1 MADEK
6 QGKYKILVV
15 DDDTDILTTITLALE
30 GLGQTILV
38 ARDGL
43 EAVDVAAAQDPDI
56 IVLDLMLPKRGGFL
70 ILQRLKGK
78 QDMRG
83 KRPLICMMTGNT
95 GELHK
100 TFAERLGVDDYLRK
114 PFPMGKLVDI
124 VKGFIAKL
132 DTAAADAGGGE

>member
-83 KRPLICMMTGNT
+83 KRPLICMMTGNE
-95 GELHK
+95 GMRHK
-100 TFAERLGVDDYLRK
+100 EFAERLGVDDYLRK
-114 PFPMGKLVDI
+114 PFGMGRLVDI
-124 VKGFIAKL
+124 AKDFIAKL
-132 DTAAADAGGGE
+132 DAGIQNAK

>member
-43 EAVDVAAAQDPDI
+43 EAVDVAAAQNPDI
-56 IVLDLMLPKRGGFL
+56 LVLDLMLPKRGGFL

-83 KRPLICMMTGNT
+83 KRPLICMMTGNE
-95 GELHK
+95 GSRHK
-100 TFAERLGVDDYLRK
+100 EFAERLGVDDYLRK
-114 PFPMGKLVDI
+114 PFPMGRLVDI
-124 VKGFIAKL
+124 AKDFIAKL
-132 DTAAADAGGGE
+132 DAGIQNAK

>member
-43 EAVDVAAAQDPDI
+43 EAVDVAAAQNPDI
-56 IVLDLMLPKRGGFL
+56 LVLDLMLPKRGGFL

-83 KRPLICMMTGNT
+83 KRPLICMMTGNE
-95 GELHK
+95 GMRHK
-100 TFAERLGVDDYLRK
+100 EFAERLGVDDYLRK
-114 PFPMGKLVDI
+114 PFGMGRLVDI
-124 VKGFIAKL
+124 AKDFIAKL
-132 DTAAADAGGGE
+132 DAGIQNAK

>member
-30 GLGQTILV
+30 GLGQTILT
-38 ARDGL
+38 ARDGQ
-43 EAVDVAAAQDPDI
+43 EAVDMAAAQNPDI
-56 IVLDLMLPKRGGFL
+56 LILDLMLPKRGGFL

-83 KRPLICMMTGNT
+83 KRPLICMMTGNE
-95 GELHK
+95 GMRHK
-100 TFAERLGVDDYLRK
+100 EFAERLGVDDYLRK
-114 PFPMGKLVDI
+114 PFAMGRLVD
-124 VKGFIAKL
+124 VTKDFIAKL
-132 DTAAADAGGGE
+132 DAGIPNAK